1 MLLSILLHV
10 ATLFAVIIVF
20 RKQIWEMIKHP
31 FCKTNKMLI
40 VATIPTIIIVLAF
53 RGFFEDAFLG
63 AYLAICF
70 MITAVVLVLT
80 SIFSKQK
87 QSEMN
92 YKSAFLMG
100 VGQGI
105 AVLPGISRS
114 GTTLCTG
121 LVVGQGKKQAT
132 EFSFLMSIPVIFCSL
147 IFELYNGIS
156 AGESLFMGNFL
167 LVAMAFVVALV
178 SGVFAIKVMLKIVQ
192 KGKLWY
198 FSVYLVLLSVLCLF
212 VLY

>member
-10 ATLFAVIIVF
+10 ATLFAVVIVF

-31 FCKTNKMLI
+31 FCKTNKMLV

-53 RGFFEDAFLG
+53 RGFFENAFSG

-70 MITAVVLVLT
+70 ATTAVLLVLT

-156 AGESLFMGNFL
+156 AGESLFMGNFW
-167 LVAMAFVVALV
+167 LVAMAFVVALM
-178 SGVFAIKVMLKIVQ
+178 SGIFAIKIMLKIVQ